1 MAGRTD
7 PGSDPPARK
16 CGAAR
21 FPRRDHP
28 VPAQVERHD
37 GGPSYL
43 DEFPDRV
50 GRVTREQA
58 NAAIRT
64 HLDPARLSIIVGG
77 DLEKFP
83 E

>member
-1 MAGRTD
+1 
-7 PGSDPPARK
+7 
-16 CGAAR
+16 
-21 FPRRDHP
+21 
-28 VPAQVERHD
+28 
-37 GGPSYL
+37 
-43 DEFPDRV
+43 V

-64 HLDPARLSIIVGG
+64 HLDPAKLSIIVAG